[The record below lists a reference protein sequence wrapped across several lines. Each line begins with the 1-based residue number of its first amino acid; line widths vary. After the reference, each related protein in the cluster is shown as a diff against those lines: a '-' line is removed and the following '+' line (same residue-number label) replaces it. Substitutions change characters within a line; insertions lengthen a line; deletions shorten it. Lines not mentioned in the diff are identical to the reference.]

1 MKSTHTES
9 SIHNEVAMSASYEVY
24 FAHWMLTF
32 QKRHLAEHG
41 HNCRVEKSTPL
52 YKALRLIAL
61 LEFAQSLPE
70 FVKGFD
76 AEK

>member
-1 MKSTHTES
+1 
-9 SIHNEVAMSASYEVY
+9 MSASYEVY

-32 QKRHLAEHG
+32 QKRHLAEYG

-52 YKALRLIAL
+52 YKTLRLIAIL
-61 LEFAQSLPE
+61 DFVQSMPE
-70 FVKGFD
+70 FVKAFD